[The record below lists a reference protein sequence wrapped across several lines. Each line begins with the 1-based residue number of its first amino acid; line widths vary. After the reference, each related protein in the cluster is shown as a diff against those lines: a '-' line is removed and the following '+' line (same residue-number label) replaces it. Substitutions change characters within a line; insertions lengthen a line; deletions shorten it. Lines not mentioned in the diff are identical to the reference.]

1 MYLLSCCLSEVK
13 ACMRE
18 EFLDLWILENR
29 EAEAWTGCRIVAREK
44 LHHWPLSWVEKWVL
58 SDGSAVVYKSKRA
71 EASVEK
77 AVYER
82 VRAPFSVCT

>member
-29 EAEAWTGCRIVAREK
+29 EAEAWTGCRIVGYESEDKDWQNLASICQILWFAWAYAHVLPIEGVRQSMWK
-44 LHHWPLSWVEKWVL
+44 LISDF
-58 SDGSAVVYKSKRA
+58 SDGL
-71 EASVEK
+71 
-77 AVYER
+77 
-82 VRAPFSVCT
+82 